1 MTVAE
6 IRGKI
11 SETGTNLSERM
22 EDLLTSDVFGCMRY
36 LPAEKALVPFLQTAR
51 SLHGNALTI
60 PGEVL
65 RVHWSFWPWLK
76 LAGRI
81 PCEPDVVVGIETEEN
96 YIHLVLIEAK
106 YYSGLSSEEDERAEP
121 NDQLA
126 RELDN
131 LDMVSC
137 ATLGWRTQSEI
148 ASRAL
153 LFITQDMGIPR
164 DLIVKSLAEYTRKRN
179 RDGDIFWV
187 SWRFLP
193 YILERRLEKETVPEN
208 KAVLEDMLALLLRK
222 ELRMFGGVEPVAEY
236 FALPEFYSVTP
247 TKYSWP
253 ELPESLDIDYA
264 FEVTR

>member
-22 EDLLTSDVFGCMRY
+22 EDLLTSDIFGCMRY
-36 LPAEKALVPFLQTAR
+36 LPAEKALVPFLHTAR
-51 SLHGNALTI
+51 SFHGNTLTV
-60 PGEVL
+60 PAKVL

-81 PCEPDVVVGIETEEN
+81 PCEPDVVLGLETEEN
-96 YIHLVLIEAK
+96 HVHLVFIEAK

-131 LDMVSC
+131 LDAVSC
-137 ATLGWRTQSEI
+137 ATLGWRTHLEI
-148 ASRAL
+148 ASRAP
-153 LFITQDMGIPR
+153 LFVTQDMGIPR
-164 DLIVKSLAEYTRKRN
+164 DLLAKSLAEYTRKRN
-179 RDGDIFWV
+179 KEGDIYWA

-193 YILERRLEKETVPEN
+193 LILERSLEKETVPEN
-208 KAVLEDMLALLLRK
+208 RAVLEDMLALLLRK

-236 FALPEFYSVTP
+236 FALPEFYSLTP

-253 ELPESLDIDYA
+253 EIPKSLDIDYA